1 MNLSDCQLTVI
12 GHTHGASTFAKCV
25 LPYFL
30 HCIASEDDTF
40 VCNTGKVYCIP
51 KTFFLPRLSSLH
63 ACLLCFD
70 NWGVVAILIVA
81 KFRETPHTQIG
92 SHG

>member
-12 GHTHGASTFAKCV
+12 GRTPGASIFAKCV

-30 HCIASEDDTF
+30 HRIASVDDTF
-40 VCNTGKVYCIP
+40 VCNIGKVGVFQKP
-51 KTFFLPRLSSLH
+51 SFFLCFSSMH

-70 NWGVVAILIVA
+70 NWGVV
-81 KFRETPHTQIG
+81 T
-92 SHG
+92 